1 MIENPYEQLMDVER
15 VPPATVVRFKRRTI
29 LEPTAIQAISGRLL
43 RLTGEEG
50 QQTILVNF
58 RGVESLTSAML
69 GEFVVLHR
77 ALSEGGGQLAFC
89 CVEPF
94 LMQVFKIVKIPERIP
109 IYTDEATAL
118 QALGSAEGWS
128 TETGSTGLGGGG

>member
-1 MIENPYEQLMDVER
+1 MTENPYEQLMEVEHA
-15 VPPATVVRFKRRTI
+15 PPATVVRFKRRTI
-29 LEPTAIQAISGRLL
+29 LEPAAIQAISSRLL
-43 RLTGEEG
+43 RLTSEQGRR
-50 QQTILVNF
+50 TILVNF

-109 IYTDEATAL
+109 VYNDETMAL
-118 QALGSAEGWS
+118 QALDSAEGWS
-128 TETGSTGLGGGG
+128 TKPEST